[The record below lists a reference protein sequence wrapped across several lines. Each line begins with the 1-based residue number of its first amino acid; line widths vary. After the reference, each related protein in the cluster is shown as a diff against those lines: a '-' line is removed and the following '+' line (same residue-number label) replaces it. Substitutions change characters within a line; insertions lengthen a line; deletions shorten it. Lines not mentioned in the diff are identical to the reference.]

1 MRGAPNPCA
10 LPIES
15 SFGPFWGFGEGQENL
30 GGNRADGLPAWF
42 RLPSA
47 SPGGGFGSCSHRDVA
62 CEPRRTADLVT
73 VPLLLLRVRLPL
85 SGLLWRWTMP
95 GPDRSSW
102 VWHRPCQSAMRRSP
116 YPAGIEGWS
125 TKKRLWRGGTLSKAS
140 SHIHTGGGDSACFV
154 LQDPPTL
161 LLFTTLSS
169 ISHSRRPKSMRPAD
183 RIRIRPIWGCWG
195 GSRIPR
201 WGSCRRP
208 PGLVPAPFG
217 LSWRRLRVLFTPGRG
232 LRATAHC

>member
-1 MRGAPNPCA
+1 MRGGANPCA

-15 SFGPFWGFGEGQENL
+15 SFGPFWGVGEGQENIGGNRAEGLPAWFRLLSASPGGGFGSCSHRDVACEPRRTADFRQSPRRGAPHPCALPIESASGPFGGFGEGQENL
-30 GGNRADGLPAWF
+30 GGNGADGLPAWF

-95 GPDRSSW
+95 TPDRSSW

-116 YPAGIEGWS
+116 YPSGPRPSEKATLAG
-125 TKKRLWRGGTLSKAS
+125 RNA
-140 SHIHTGGGDSACFV
+140 F
-154 LQDPPTL
+154 Q
-161 LLFTTLSS
+161 
-169 ISHSRRPKSMRPAD
+169 
-183 RIRIRPIWGCWG
+183 RI
-195 GSRIPR
+195 
-201 WGSCRRP
+201 
-208 PGLVPAPFG
+208 
-217 LSWRRLRVLFTPGRG
+217 
-232 LRATAHC
+232 

>member
-1 MRGAPNPCA
+1 MDKTESRETAGIEGWSTKKRLWRGGTLSKASSHIHTGRGVRPGSCCRTPQLCCYLLHFRQSPRRGAPNPCA

-15 SFGPFWGFGEGQENL
+15 ASGPFGGLGEGQENL

-62 CEPRRTADLVT
+62 CEPRRTADWVT

-116 YPAGIEGWS
+116 CPSGPKG
-125 TKKRLWRGGTLSKAS
+125 
-140 SHIHTGGGDSACFV
+140 
-154 LQDPPTL
+154 PTV
-161 LLFTTLSS
+161 S
-169 ISHSRRPKSMRPAD
+169 D
-183 RIRIRPIWGCWG
+183 
-195 GSRIPR
+195 
-201 WGSCRRP
+201 
-208 PGLVPAPFG
+208 FG
-217 LSWRRLRVLFTPGRG
+217 
-232 LRATAHC
+232 